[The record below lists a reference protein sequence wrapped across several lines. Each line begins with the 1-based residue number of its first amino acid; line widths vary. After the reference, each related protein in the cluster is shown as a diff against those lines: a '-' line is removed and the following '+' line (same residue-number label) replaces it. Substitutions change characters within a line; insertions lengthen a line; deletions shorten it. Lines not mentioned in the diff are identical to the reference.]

1 MDAVQSGVLANY
13 MAALPT
19 DFLEARAV
27 IITAGGVEQSL
38 EPLSVPE
45 GYNKTFG
52 SLPRNYRIGSTSLQ
66 TYGGQGTEAYA
77 LHYTAKIPALSD

>member
-1 MDAVQSGVLANY
+1 MDAVQSGVLSNY
-13 MAALPT
+13 TAPLPS

-38 EPLSVPE
+38 EPLAVPE

-52 SLPRNYRIGSTSLQ
+52 SLPRNYRIGNASL
-66 TYGGQGTEAYA
+66 
-77 LHYTAKIPALSD
+77 